1 MKFENWLISLIII
14 GIDTKIEVIV
24 ASPNVLHSF
33 TFAFNSI
40 LKIVVQPNNGIFQ
53 IILYLKTSAVLLMI
67 LF

>member
-1 MKFENWLISLIII
+1 MDWLEH
-14 GIDTKIEVIV
+14 TKVV
-24 ASPNVLHSF
+24 LDVLHSF

-40 LKIVVQPNNGIFQ
+40 LKIVVQPYNGIFQ